1 MNYEAPKQITNLHE
15 MFQMQN
21 YLQTHVYGD
30 GSSPSDL
37 LARIRGNYLPGTPVE
52 EIDHSFLIENF
63 KNMHIA
69 ITDELH
75 EALAEMGWKP
85 WASSRHFNEQAVKGE
100 LVDAFHFF
108 INMCMLAGVSADDL
122 IEGYVNKSGKNIARQ
137 EAGYDGV
144 STKCP
149 ACHRALDDDAV
160 KCTKDDGEFW
170 CDELRYG
177 EVFNAS

>member
-1 MNYEAPKQITNLHE
+1 MKHEAPKQITNLHE

-30 GSSPSDL
+30 GTSPSDL
-37 LARIRGNYLPGTPVE
+37 LERIRANYLPGTPVE

-69 ITDELH
+69 ITDEFH
-75 EALAEMGWKP
+75 EALDEVGWKP
-85 WASSRHFNEQAVKGE
+85 WASSRHFNEEAVKGE

-108 INMCMLAGVSADDL
+108 INMCMLAGVTADDL
-122 IEGYVNKSGKNIARQ
+122 IEGYVKKSGKNIARQ

-144 STKCP
+144 ATKCP
-149 ACHRALDDDAV
+149 ACHRALDDEAV
-160 KCTKDDGEFW
+160 KCTKNEKEFW
-170 CDELRYG
+170 CDHLKHG
-177 EVFNAS
+177 EVFDAS